1 MDALGLLRPAAS
13 VSGLPAAHVPH
24 AASGFALGDHAGRA
38 PDAPAEGPGV
48 VASASSGPLQ
58 RRFEPYQNNGG
69 TVLAVAGKDFCV
81 VASDTRLGLGYS
93 IPSRK
98 VSRILKMTD
107 KVVLASSGM
116 QADMMTLHKTLR
128 MRLVKY
134 QQNHQKDMSLTAASQ
149 MLSNMLYTRRFFPYY
164 TFNVLGGIDEKGEGW
179 AYGYDAIGSHEKVSA
194 VCSGTGQTLIQPV
207 LDNQI
212 EFKQQWG
219 APKVDLSL
227 EATVELIRDAFT
239 SAGERDIYTGDY
251 VEICKITKDG
261 VEVEEFQLKFD

>member
-1 MDALGLLRPAAS
+1 MAWLSVVSCSFVPLTTALFYR
-13 VSGLPAAHVPH
+13 VYFVCWR
-24 AASGFALGDHAGRA
+24 FA
-38 PDAPAEGPGV
+38 
-48 VASASSGPLQ
+48 
-58 RRFEPYQNNGG
+58 
-69 TVLAVAGKDFCV
+69 
-81 VASDTRLGLGYS
+81 
-93 IPSRK
+93 
-98 VSRILKMTD
+98 
-107 KVVLASSGM
+107 
-116 QADMMTLHKTLR
+116 
-128 MRLVKY
+128 
-134 QQNHQKDMSLTAASQ
+134 
-149 MLSNMLYTRRFFPYY
+149 
-164 TFNVLGGIDEKGEGW
+164 GEGW

>member
-1 MDALGLLRPAAS
+1 MAVRFLLLVCLFDTACFYR
-13 VSGLPAAHVPH
+13 VYFVCW
-24 AASGFALGDHAGRA
+24 R
-38 PDAPAEGPGV
+38 
-48 VASASSGPLQ
+48 
-58 RRFEPYQNNGG
+58 
-69 TVLAVAGKDFCV
+69 LA
-81 VASDTRLGLGYS
+81 
-93 IPSRK
+93 
-98 VSRILKMTD
+98 
-107 KVVLASSGM
+107 
-116 QADMMTLHKTLR
+116 
-128 MRLVKY
+128 
-134 QQNHQKDMSLTAASQ
+134 
-149 MLSNMLYTRRFFPYY
+149 
-164 TFNVLGGIDEKGEGW
+164 GEGW

>member
-1 MDALGLLRPAAS
+1 M
-13 VSGLPAAHVPH
+13 
-24 AASGFALGDHAGRA
+24 
-38 PDAPAEGPGV
+38 
-48 VASASSGPLQ
+48 
-58 RRFEPYQNNGG
+58 
-69 TVLAVAGKDFCV
+69 
-81 VASDTRLGLGYS
+81 ASDTRLGLGYS

>member
-1 MDALGLLRPAAS
+1 MRLITHPSVCDDTAGLLS
-13 VSGLPAAHVPH
+13 LVCFIHNCLLFTGVL
-24 AASGFALGDHAGRA
+24 FA
-38 PDAPAEGPGV
+38 
-48 VASASSGPLQ
+48 
-58 RRFEPYQNNGG
+58 
-69 TVLAVAGKDFCV
+69 
-81 VASDTRLGLGYS
+81 
-93 IPSRK
+93 
-98 VSRILKMTD
+98 
-107 KVVLASSGM
+107 
-116 QADMMTLHKTLR
+116 
-128 MRLVKY
+128 
-134 QQNHQKDMSLTAASQ
+134 
-149 MLSNMLYTRRFFPYY
+149 
-164 TFNVLGGIDEKGEGW
+164 GEGW

>member
-1 MDALGLLRPAAS
+1 MLPRAVMLTSLFPLCMLPCGHGDVRALGWICSS
-13 VSGLPAAHVPH
+13 VS
-24 AASGFALGDHAGRA
+24 AG
-38 PDAPAEGPGV
+38 
-48 VASASSGPLQ
+48 
-58 RRFEPYQNNGG
+58 
-69 TVLAVAGKDFCV
+69 
-81 VASDTRLGLGYS
+81 
-93 IPSRK
+93 
-98 VSRILKMTD
+98 
-107 KVVLASSGM
+107 
-116 QADMMTLHKTLR
+116 H
-128 MRLVKY
+128 
-134 QQNHQKDMSLTAASQ
+134 
-149 MLSNMLYTRRFFPYY
+149 
-164 TFNVLGGIDEKGEGW
+164 GW

-261 VEVEEFQLKFD
+261 VEVEEFQLKLD

>member
-1 MDALGLLRPAAS
+1 M
-13 VSGLPAAHVPH
+13 
-24 AASGFALGDHAGRA
+24 
-38 PDAPAEGPGV
+38 
-48 VASASSGPLQ
+48 
-58 RRFEPYQNNGG
+58 
-69 TVLAVAGKDFCV
+69 
-81 VASDTRLGLGYS
+81 
-93 IPSRK
+93 
-98 VSRILKMTD
+98 
-107 KVVLASSGM
+107 VLASSGM

-164 TFNVLGGIDEKGEGW
+164 TFNVLGGIDEKGTLCSSLNSVALLLAVLLCLGTVLGCLIRSSTHHSLCDDVVGLLSLVGLVSSNSAFLCRVHLVFALFAGEGW

-227 EATVELIRDAFT
+227 DATVELIRDAFT